1 MGQSRYF
8 IGGKFEF
15 LTNRYI
21 KGYYSTMPIFQQIK
35 YTAYH
40 KVIILQITFS
50 SKTEYAACYKV
61 KKGYVGL

>member
-1 MGQSRYF
+1 MGNRG
-8 IGGKFEF
+8 IDDKPIF

-50 SKTEYAACYKV
+50 LKQNMPPVTRLKKV
-61 KKGYVGL
+61 M

>member
-21 KGYYSTMPIFQQIK
+21 KGYYSAMPIFQQIK

-50 SKTEYAACYKV
+50 SKQNMPHVTRLKKV
-61 KKGYVGL
+61 M